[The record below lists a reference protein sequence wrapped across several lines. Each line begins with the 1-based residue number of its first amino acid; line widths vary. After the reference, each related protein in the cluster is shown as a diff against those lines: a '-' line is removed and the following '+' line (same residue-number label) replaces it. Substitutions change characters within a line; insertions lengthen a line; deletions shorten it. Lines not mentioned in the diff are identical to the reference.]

1 MRILYVAP
9 KIPWPANDGG
19 RIAIYELVRHM
30 TERGHQAAFLGFGA
44 PQAADELR
52 AHAGLLWARAVAH
65 DTAND
70 PFSALWNLFSPLPY
84 TAAKYK
90 SGAMAEAIHTALQ
103 EELFDLVQLEN
114 THMGHYLGLVQK
126 HNKPVVLRLHNV
138 ESLLAQRYARTVAPP
153 LNWYVGLQARRMARF
168 EARACEQASLCLAIT
183 EEDAQRV
190 RRLAP
195 EAQVSVS
202 PAGVDLE
209 RFYPQPMEEEP
220 GTVVYVGALN
230 WPPNVDSVRWFRNEL
245 WPRIQKD
252 EPTSRWI
259 IVGKDP
265 PADILRWPE
274 ENRSIAVTGFVDDV
288 RAYLHQASVVVVPL
302 RSGGGMRL
310 KILEAMAAGKAVVST
325 PLGAEGIPA
334 RNNEEIVLAP
344 ADRTFAAAVVRLLRQ
359 GVDRK
364 RIGKAARVW
373 VEQYGWNRIAENLE
387 REYSALLEAQPR

>member
-9 KIPWPANDGG
+9 KIPWPATDGG

-30 TERGHQAAFLGFGA
+30 TERGHQAAFLGFGT

-65 DTAND
+65 DTATN
-70 PFSALWNLFSPLPY
+70 PVSALLNLLSPLPY

-90 SGAMAEAIHTALQ
+90 SGAMAEAIRTALQ

-114 THMGHYLGLVQK
+114 THMAHYLGLVQK
-126 HNKPVVLRLHNV
+126 HNKPVILRLHNV

-153 LNWYVGLQARRMARF
+153 LNWYVDLQARRMARF

-195 EAQVSVS
+195 DAQVSVS

-209 RFYPQPMEEEP
+209 RYYPQPMDEEP

-252 EPTSRWI
+252 EPTARWI

-274 ENRSIAVTGFVDDV
+274 EDRSIAVTGFVDDV
-288 RAYLHQASVVVVPL
+288 RAYLHRASVVVVPL